1 MQLGTLVPQFGVESD
16 GCPAALDIAADAR
29 CDWVYLDAHA
39 SLERTSVV
47 IARVLVLVLVL
58 GVGYNLW
65 YDNLCNRSAPSDIYI
80 LLSLAEEGALGRR
93 TDEEATS
100 TRSGPSADSFSLIHP
115 HNSSYGTSLTVHRDR
130 GTHIACICSGHDNP
144 CGPSSFSSLRHT
156 IR

>member
-58 GVGYNLW
+58 V
-65 YDNLCNRSAPSDIYI
+65 
-80 LLSLAEEGALGRR
+80 
-93 TDEEATS
+93 
-100 TRSGPSADSFSLIHP
+100 
-115 HNSSYGTSLTVHRDR
+115 
-130 GTHIACICSGHDNP
+130 
-144 CGPSSFSSLRHT
+144 
-156 IR
+156 